1 VKVLSILSIKCLCV
15 KNIEQWIV
23 VDKINSFFLNFW
35 LRYRYKFFFYNRQ
48 KNVTFMHR
56 YQVAKYVIFD
66 SEKIFVKKFPWV
78 LKIVIF

>member
-1 VKVLSILSIKCLCV
+1 
-15 KNIEQWIV
+15 
-23 VDKINSFFLNFW
+23 
-35 LRYRYKFFFYNRQ
+35 
-48 KNVTFMHR
+48 MHR

>member
-1 VKVLSILSIKCLCV
+1 MIFTLSALYLEPSGYALGLQIAPRVKIIHFTPSGHNIL
-15 KNIEQWIV
+15 
-23 VDKINSFFLNFW
+23 
-35 LRYRYKFFFYNRQ
+35 FYNRQ

-78 LKIVIF
+78 LK